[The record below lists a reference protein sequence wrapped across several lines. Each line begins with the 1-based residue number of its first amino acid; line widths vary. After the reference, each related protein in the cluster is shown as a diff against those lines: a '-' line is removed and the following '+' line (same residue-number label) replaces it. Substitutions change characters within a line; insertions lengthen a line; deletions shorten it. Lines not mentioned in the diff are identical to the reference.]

1 MKRIL
6 ILLGFALTVV
16 IAYPADTK
24 EVKRTFD
31 NLTINST
38 YAVKMD
44 VVDLL
49 NQVRL
54 ENGAEEVSTQYVLAD
69 GAQAWSAELVNDF
82 DHDKRQSTGKFK
94 GEVILMYEGE
104 LRPERIISEFLN
116 SRPHRNTILSKQFK
130 NVGVGIKIVG
140 NNNFVVVR
148 FG

>member
-116 SRPHRNTILSKQFK
+116 SPPHRNTILSKQFK